1 MPDEDRLRGEIMAS
15 VLRFIAGV
23 VVHNT
28 AVAQRV
34 GMAASD
40 LQFVSLLNLN
50 GPLTPG
56 SLAELTGLSTG
67 TVTGVIDRLEKGG
80 FVRRVRD
87 AGDRRKVL
95 VTPVPEGMARL
106 TREYAVHGDHTG
118 AVLAA
123 RSADE
128 LRVIA
133 DFLADMNASPGRPP
147 RSDPA

>member
-1 MPDEDRLRGEIMAS
+1 MPDGDDLRGEIMES

-34 GMAASD
+34 GMGASD

-56 SLAELTGLSTG
+56 QLAEQTGLTTG

-80 FVRRVRD
+80 FVHRVRD

-95 VTPVPEGMARL
+95 VTPVPEGMAKL
-106 TREYAVHGDHTG
+106 TQEYAAHGEHTM
-118 AVLAA
+118 AVMAS
-123 RSADE
+123 RSAEE

-133 DFLADMNASPGRPP
+133 EFLADLNASPGRPP
-147 RSDPA
+147 R

>member
-1 MPDEDRLRGEIMAS
+1 MTDEDRLRGEIMTS

-34 GMAASD
+34 GMGASD

-56 SLAELTGLSTG
+56 NLAEHTGLTTG

-80 FVRRVRD
+80 FVHRVRD

-95 VTPVPEGMARL
+95 VTPIPEGMARL
-106 TREYAVHGDHTG
+106 AEEYRVHGEHTD
-118 AVLAA
+118 AVLAT
-123 RSADE
+123 RSAADLE
-128 LRVIA
+128 VIA
-133 DFLADMNASPGRPP
+133 TFLADMNASPGRPP
-147 RSDPA
+147 S

>member
-67 TVTGVIDRLEKGG
+67 TVTGVIDRLEKAG
-80 FVRRVRD
+80 FVERLRD
-87 AGDRRKVL
+87 TADRRKVL
-95 VTPVPEGMARL
+95 VTPVPEGMAKL
-106 TREYAVHGDHTG
+106 AAEYTVHGEHMMS
-118 AVLAA
+118 VLAS
-123 RSADE
+123 RSAEE
-128 LRVIA
+128 LQVIA
-133 DFLADMNASPGRPP
+133 QFLANLNASPGRPP
-147 RSDPA
+147 R